1 MTSPIASTVFALA
14 LTVSP
19 TLAAKKEAAPPPAKA
34 VATGISGWLD
44 WRGPNHNGTTDEKG
58 LPEKVDA
65 KTPLWTAGFPGQSS
79 PVIANGRLYI
89 NGYVGDG
96 PDLREG
102 VTCFDAETGKQLW
115 QSLENDF
122 LSDTIYL
129 RYSTSSPSIDPETGN
144 VYVLEIG
151 RAHV

>member
-1 MTSPIASTVFALA
+1 MNHSASSLVLAFAFA
-14 LTVSP
+14 
-19 TLAAKKEAAPPPAKA
+19 TLPAIAAPKEKLAPPAKA
-34 VATGISGWLD
+34 LSTGISGWLD

-144 VYVLEIG
+144 VYEIG